1 MMRLPATFFRRYP
14 GESILTLVALL
25 LAGIVEGFGMTMLL
39 PLLKIAM
46 DGPTLALE
54 AYPDQK
60 SALEQTIIRFFEL
73 IGLSPTI
80 ALLLIIF
87 VLCIIMKAALVLV
100 ANKRVGY
107 MVARVATDL
116 RLDLIRALFTTRWE
130 YYVRQPIGRFTNAFA
145 TEARRSADA
154 YLYGIRIMAQVLQ
167 AAVYTIVALMVAWQE
182 TLTTLLA
189 GFLILITLRHLVK
202 KAKTAGNRQ
211 TQLLKSLLS
220 QLTDTLQSIKP
231 LKSMARENLADAVL
245 QTRTQRLNKAL
256 RKQVF
261 SEEALKALQEPLTTV
276 FLGFGLYAA
285 LVWWKMP
292 MATVIVMIF
301 MLIKIL
307 KALQKAQKEYQ
318 SMVIAESAYWSLWS
332 KIEEARHEKE
342 NHTGSITPVF
352 EKAIRIENVSFGYGD
367 RFVLKNLSMSF
378 PKGSFSAII
387 GSSGAGKTTVVDLI
401 TGLLTPGE
409 GTIWIDDIPLNAV
422 DIKTWRRMIGYV
434 PQETLLLHDTVMIN
448 VTLGDPAFDEKE
460 VERALREAGA
470 WEFVAEMPA
479 GIHTVVGER
488 GARLSGGQRQRIT
501 IARALVH
508 CPRLMILDEATS
520 ALDPALEAEIC
531 QTLRQLKGRLT
542 ILAISHQNALLEA
555 ADRAYRLHLG
565 VAELRAAPH
574 QEKTLRQRQNHC
586 REGAASEKMI

>member
-1 MMRLPATFFRRYP
+1 MRLPITFFRRYP
-14 GESILTLVALL
+14 GESLLTLLALL
-25 LAGIVEGFGMTMLL
+25 LAGVAEGFGMTMLL
-39 PLLKIAM
+39 PLLGIAIG
-46 DGPTLALE
+46 GPADAIE
-54 AYPDQK
+54 ASPGQK
-60 SALEQTIIRFFEL
+60 PALEQTIIRLFEL

-80 ALLLIIF
+80 GLLLAVFVLCIMMKAALLLI
-87 VLCIIMKAALVLV
+87 

-107 MVARVATDL
+107 MVSRVATDL

-130 YYVRQPIGRFTNAFA
+130 YYVHQPIGRFTNAFA

-154 YLYGIRIMAQVLQ
+154 YLYGIRIMAQALQ
-167 AAVYTIVALMVAWQE
+167 AAVYTVVALMVARQE

-189 GFLILITLRHLVK
+189 GFVILFALRHLVK

-231 LKSMARENLADAVL
+231 LKAMARENLADAVL
-245 QTRTQRLNKAL
+245 QTRTRRLNKAL

-261 SEEALKALQEPLTTV
+261 SEEALKALQEPLITL

-285 LVWWKMP
+285 LVWWEMP

-332 KIEEARHEKE
+332 KIEEARREKE
-342 NHTGSITPVF
+342 HHTGSLTPVL
-352 EKAIRIENVSFGYGD
+352 EEGIRIENVSFGYGD
-367 RFVLKNLSMSF
+367 RFVLKDLSMSF
-378 PKGSFSAII
+378 PMGSFSAII
-387 GSSGAGKTTVVDLI
+387 GPSGAGKTTVVDLI
-401 TGLLTPGE
+401 TGLLTPRE
-409 GTIWIDDIPLNAV
+409 GTIWIDDMPLTAA
-422 DIKTWRRMIGYV
+422 DIKAWRRMIGYV
-434 PQETLLLHDTVMIN
+434 PQETLLLHDTVMVN
-448 VTLGDPAFDEKE
+448 VTLGDPAFDEKDAQ
-460 VERALREAGA
+460 RALSEAGA
-470 WEFVAEMPA
+470 WGFVAEMPA

-508 CPRLMILDEATS
+508 RPRLMILDEATS
-520 ALDPALEAEIC
+520 ALDPASEAEIC

-542 ILAISHQNALLEA
+542 ILAISHQTALLEA
-555 ADRAYRLHLG
+555 ADRAYRLHMG
-565 VAELRAAPH
+565 MAELLATPD
-574 QEKTLRQRQNHC
+574 EKKTLRYPQNH
-586 REGAASEKMI
+586 RQGGPASEKMR